1 MRILTAITVAICMA
15 QGALAEGSKRPIL
28 RPAFDVPAVQ
38 AALVI
43 PPTSSRLAVERSLR
57 PRLRGVVREA
67 APAEPAP
74 VDLVASNAR
83 FQAWIKGF
91 RPRALANGISGATFD
106 QAFQGVRYDADVIK
120 RDRNQSEFTKTLWDY
135 LDSAAS
141 DVRIA
146 NGKAAVAKHRSTL
159 DRIEARYGVDKEV
172 VAAVWGLES
181 AYGTFRGS
189 KDLVGSLATLA
200 FDARRG
206 AFFEQ
211 QLIAGLKIL
220 QSGDVAPRSM
230 TGSWAG
236 AMGHTQFIPTS
247 YLDYAVD
254 FTGDGKRDIWG
265 DDPTDALA
273 STANYLAKFGWV
285 KGQPW
290 GVEVTLPQG
299 FDYALANRK
308 ILKSPAEWGALGIKG
323 LNGQNVT
330 NHGQASILLPAGA
343 KGAAFMIFKNFSVI
357 ERYNTADAYVIGVGH
372 LSDRLKGKPAIRSG
386 WPRGDR
392 ALKFAE
398 RKEMQ
403 RLLTAKGFDTK
414 KIDGKIG
421 PLTIEAVR
429 GFQRSVGLVPDG
441 YASLDILKRLR

>member
-1 MRILTAITVAICMA
+1 MNRLISGIIV
-15 QGALAEGSKRPIL
+15 ALAG
-28 RPAFDVPAVQ
+28 AVPAI
-38 AALVI
+38 AL
-43 PPTSSRLAVERSLR
+43 ERSVR
-57 PRLRGVVREA
+57 PEPRPVIELAAASTSGVVLTGAQVPGVVRSIR
-67 APAEPAP
+67 PQIRGTVSAP
-74 VDLVASNAR
+74 VVQVADKAG
-83 FQAWIKGF
+83 FGTWIKGF
-91 RPRALANGISGATFD
+91 RGRALAKGISPETFD
-106 QAFQGVRYDADVIK
+106 RAFRGVTYDPEVIK

-141 DVRIA
+141 DTRIA
-146 NGKAAVAKHRSTL
+146 NGKAAMRKHGAVL
-159 DRIEARYGVDKEV
+159 DRIEARFGVDKHV

-211 QLIAGLKIL
+211 QLVAGLKII
-220 QSGDVAPRSM
+220 QAGDVAPRSM

-254 FTGDGKRDIWG
+254 FTGDGKRDIWS
-265 DDPTDALA
+265 DNPTDALA

-285 KGQPW
+285 TGQPW
-290 GVEVTLPQG
+290 GVEVQVSDG
-299 FDYALANRK
+299 FDYTLANRK
-308 ILKSPAEWGALGIKG
+308 VLKSPADWGGLGVKDMQG
-323 LNGQNVT
+323 RVVP
-330 NHGQASILLPAGA
+330 NHGAASILLPAGA
-343 KGAAFMIFKNFSVI
+343 EGAAFMIFKNFEVI

-372 LSDRLKGKPAIRSG
+372 LSDRLRGGPAIKAS

-392 ALKFAE
+392 ALTFKE
-398 RKEMQ
+398 RVEMQ
-403 RLLTAKGFDTK
+403 KLLTAKGFDTR

-421 PLTIEAVR
+421 PLTINAVR
-429 GFQRSVGLVPDG
+429 RYQKSQGLVQDG
-441 YASLDILKRLR
+441 YASLRILQRLR